1 MVKSRP
7 MPTPRPG
14 WTRVPTCRTR
24 MLPGSTRSPPKTLI
38 PRCCPGESRPLREEP
53 CPFLCA
59 MCFPSPSLSGDSGDP
74 ELGVGLP
81 VAADAVPALFLG
93 PEVPQLAVLA
103 VRDDLGLDLGAADRR
118 RPDLDPRPFAARQ
131 RLERHGRADRLLQFL
146 HLEQIALL
154 DAVLLAARAD
164 HCVHRTAPWLFR
176 LVHQPGWQGDSRR
189 LARKRA
195 RDLAR
200 VAAVCQ
206 GKLSGSR
213 LVARPGHPPRG
224 HDSGGR
230 GGRRPS
236 AGPG

>member
-14 WTRVPTCRTR
+14 CTRVPTCRTR
-24 MLPGSTRSPPKTLI
+24 MLPGNTRSPPKTLI

-59 MCFPSPSLSGDSGDP
+59 MFLQSPSLSGDAGDP
-74 ELGVGLP
+74 DLGVGLP
-81 VAADAVPALFLG
+81 VPADAVPALVLG

-103 VRDDLGLDLGAADRR
+103 VRDDLGLDPGAADRR
-118 RPDLDPRPFAARQ
+118 GPDLDPLAFADRQ
-131 RLERHGRADRLLQFL
+131 HFERHGRADRLFQLL

-176 LVHQPGWQGDSRR
+176 LVHQPGWQGHSRR
-189 LARKRA
+189 PARKRA

-200 VAAVCQ
+200 VAALCQ
-206 GKLSGSR
+206 GKRGEGR
-213 LVARPGHPPRG
+213 LVG
-224 HDSGGR
+224 
-230 GGRRPS
+230 
-236 AGPG
+236 